1 MSDRKL
7 ALLAD
12 DKFYRKRVITAAI
25 LMVAVVFFGVIGYQ
39 LIEGWNVFD
48 SLYMTIITLTSIGY
62 GEVNPLTTKGRVF
75 TIFLIV
81 TGIGIIGYS
90 LSIIAS
96 FIIEGQLI
104 GLIGRR
110 RMQKAIEKLSNH
122 YILCG
127 VGETGRYIAIEF
139 AKTNT
144 PFVMIELDSEKIE
157 TVKELGA
164 PFILGDAT
172 RDSVLISAGIERA
185 QGLVTV
191 LHNDRDNVFVV
202 LTARGL
208 NKNIR
213 IVSRVVEK
221 ESEHKLKIAGAE
233 TVVAP
238 NYIGGLRM
246 ASVMLR
252 PAVVSFLDVMMR
264 DQSSTIRI
272 EGISLPKRSS
282 LIGNTLRYS
291 DIGRKTGLIVIA
303 MKRANNEKYIYNPN
317 PDTKFEAEDTL
328 IVMGDLKQVETLRYL
343 VEK

>member
-1 MSDRKL
+1 M
-7 ALLAD
+7 
-12 DKFYRKRVITAAI
+12 
-25 LMVAVVFFGVIGYQ
+25 
-39 LIEGWNVFD
+39 
-48 SLYMTIITLTSIGY
+48 
-62 GEVNPLTTKGRVF
+62 
-75 TIFLIV
+75 
-81 TGIGIIGYS
+81 
-90 LSIIAS
+90 
-96 FIIEGQLI
+96 
-104 GLIGRR
+104 
-110 RMQKAIEKLSNH
+110 
-122 YILCG
+122 
-127 VGETGRYIAIEF
+127 
-139 AKTNT
+139 
-144 PFVMIELDSEKIE
+144 
-157 TVKELGA
+157 
-164 PFILGDAT
+164 
-172 RDSVLISAGIERA
+172 
-185 QGLVTV
+185 
-191 LHNDRDNVFVV
+191 

-272 EGISLPKRSS
+272 ESISLPKTSS
-282 LIGNTLRYS
+282 LVGNTLRYS

-317 PDTKFEAEDTL
+317 PDTRFEAEDTL